1 MRVFLA
7 LHFEKYL
14 YSGLKFHHTLIKC
27 THSYYCTKKIDEKN
41 DDHRQCCHPN
51 IVELTDVVQSDG
63 RLYLVFEFVDRD
75 LKKLFDATEGLL
87 PPAAVLSYTRQ
98 LLEGLNYCHVRGIM
112 HR

>member
-1 MRVFLA
+1 MRVFLVPR
-7 LHFEKYL
+7 FEKYL
-14 YSGLKFHHTLIKC
+14 CSGLIFLIVNLRILVLDCPNCLFKM
-27 THSYYCTKKIDEKN
+27 
-41 DDHRQCCHPN
+41 DHYRQCCHTN